1 MKTRE
6 KTELLLPSVKMDRDL
21 ALKISGVCALVNVD
35 GLRGDIVV
43 TRAAKALVAF
53 EGRDEVTQE
62 DIGRVIGSCLSH
74 RLRKDVT
81 DTLDNGFKVTLA
93 FNKVFKGSAML
104 NFEETMAEGIKAP
117 EPEKPKDEKPKE
129 EPKKKAGAWTGL
141 PGGR

>member
-1 MKTRE
+1 M
-6 KTELLLPSVKMDRDL
+6 
-21 ALKISGVCALVNVD
+21 
-35 GLRGDIVV
+35 

-81 DTLDNGFKVTLA
+81 DTLDNGFKVTPRSTRFSRGA
-93 FNKVFKGSAML
+93 RML

>member
-1 MKTRE
+1 MWANAVQKHH
-6 KTELLLPSVKMDRDL
+6 KMHKQIKYSSSFSSL
-21 ALKISGVCALVNVD
+21 FFCSFQPLS
-35 GLRGDIVV
+35 
-43 TRAAKALVAF
+43 KALVAF